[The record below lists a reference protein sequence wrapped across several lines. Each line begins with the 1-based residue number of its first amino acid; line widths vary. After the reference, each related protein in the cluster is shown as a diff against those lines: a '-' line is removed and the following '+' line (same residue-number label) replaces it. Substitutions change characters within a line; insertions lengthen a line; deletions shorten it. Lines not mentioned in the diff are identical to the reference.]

1 MKRGLDLTKFCSE
14 KQHLKWRTSNRRVDP
29 GLFLFHRILF
39 FFSDNNYSY
48 RKNCRIWQDRKAAK
62 RTKKR
67 KQTDRKIVPERK
79 YVFILVVGL
88 CGKNVRNVLVQ
99 GCANQK
105 CNLEYERE
113 RWISYQDGIRNLQKQ
128 RTNDPTLKQ
137 KTNQKIYL
145 IFNRGHPGQ
154 CDQIGWFIV
163 LCNKWLGTLS

>member
-1 MKRGLDLTKFCSE
+1 M
-14 KQHLKWRTSNRRVDP
+14 
-29 GLFLFHRILF
+29 
-39 FFSDNNYSY
+39 
-48 RKNCRIWQDRKAAK
+48 
-62 RTKKR
+62 
-67 KQTDRKIVPERK
+67 
-79 YVFILVVGL
+79 FILAMNKDMWKYGISL
-88 CGKNVRNVLVQ
+88 IFLLKKIY
-99 GCANQK
+99 QK